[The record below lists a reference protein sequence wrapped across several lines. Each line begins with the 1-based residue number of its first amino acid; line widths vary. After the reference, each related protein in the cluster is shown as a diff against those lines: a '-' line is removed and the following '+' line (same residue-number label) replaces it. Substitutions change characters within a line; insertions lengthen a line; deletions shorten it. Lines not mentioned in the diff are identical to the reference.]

1 MSKEKDTYT
10 IEELAELL
18 HTTPEDLER
27 RRQEAIEEGKR
38 IREYEK
44 KTQKEIEEQVI
55 QNKKKKTK
63 TQMKKELLE
72 ELKTEGIKKN
82 LSTHSLVY
90 QVRKPSEENPKYTE
104 IDFHNGELLLKD
116 CIDER
121 KKLDKLLDELLKEN
135 ETQMTELF
143 DLVGATE
150 EEREQYLAELESEAE
165 LSKDLYFDLFGK
177 DLEGDYRFEGTPVEI
192 IKSLI
197 KELKIVNEKEI
208 LQMLDDDTIEGK
220 EKQRKL
226 NETLKEI
233 QIDDEELKDKV
244 FRLRRK
250 DFDFKSVEPKK
261 LVSLLDEQMKLNQ
274 KAIEGMQLASKIN
287 LELMNLSNTF
297 SIFVVSDD
305 EQIHSKATERQ
316 TQLFIDISDEIL
328 NSMMTYNSFTK
339 LAKKKNP
346 SRLFAETYLEEKQ
359 EENEAL
365 QKLKEEILKQEEETQ
380 KGIRDSEDLF
390 DYVPIA
396 TKNKLITQEKVIPQ
410 LFVLGNKI
418 KEKVSFD
425 LVGDNNDNW
434 IVSCIMEQYP
444 IAFTT
449 HTFKT
454 LESLM
459 TIQTTFEKEYASSIR
474 RPFSTQDIIFL
485 NKGGKVSKYTREEI
499 IKTNR
504 EIMSIMSAIGKL
516 DITDFVKKY
525 NETRADDK
533 KITEAE
539 IKRIS
544 RIQNFAYMSGIE
556 IEYNENGENQ
566 SNTLWYFVKENPIP
580 IFDFVKLTNR
590 YTMLPLEMDSYLIDT
605 DLNQEITRVMKSI
618 IASIRYYK
626 TQKKKNPTPFQ
637 YHYFEGIEEGKH
649 KKDIYNPQKAL
660 LLLKEKKLVG
670 SWRYQITR
678 KIDSIAEDCYF
689 DDKRPIGKEK
699 ELTGKERTRFID
711 SIVEYLRKAKED
723 KNILDFVLYTDKEK
737 TIKEET
743 YITEGQQRKERI
755 KKKQKGTFKEGQR
768 KVTKRNPSI
777 YKIAII
783 IE

>member
-1 MSKEKDTYT
+1 MNKDTKT
-10 IEELAELL
+10 LTTKELAELL
-18 HTTPEDLER
+18 HTTTEELER
-27 RRQEAIEEGKR
+27 RYKEA
-38 IREYEK
+38 
-44 KTQKEIEEQVI
+44 KEINERIEKQYNEAQKDIEKQVI
-55 QNKKKKTK
+55 EKKKKSK
-63 TQMKKELLE
+63 TQMMKELQK
-72 ELKTEGIKKN
+72 ELKTEGIKSN
-82 LSTHSLVY
+82 LSSHSLIY

-104 IDFHNGELLLKD
+104 VDFTNGELILKD
-116 CIDER
+116 CIEER
-121 KKLDKLLDELLKEN
+121 KKLDKLLDELLQEN
-135 ETQMTELF
+135 EEQMTRLF
-143 DLVGATE
+143 DLVGATD
-150 EEREQYLAELESEAE
+150 EEREQYLAELESESE

-197 KELKIVNEKEI
+197 KELNIENEKEI
-208 LQMLDDDTIEGK
+208 LAMLDDDTIEGQ
-220 EKQRKL
+220 EKQRRL

-233 QIDDEELKDKV
+233 QIDDEELENKV

-261 LVSLLDEQMKLNQ
+261 LVSLLDEQMNLN
-274 KAIEGMQLASKIN
+274 KRAIEGMQIASKVN
-287 LELMNLSNTF
+287 LALMNLSNTF

-305 EQIHSKATERQ
+305 EQIHSQATERQ

-346 SRLFAETYLEEKQ
+346 SRLFAETYLEEKE

-380 KGIRDSEDLF
+380 KGIRDSEELF
-390 DYVPIA
+390 EYVPIA

-410 LFVLGNKI
+410 LFVLGSKI
-418 KEKVSFD
+418 KEKVTFD
-425 LVGDNNDNW
+425 LVGDNNENW

-485 NKGGKVSKYTREEI
+485 NKGGKVSKYTKEEI

-516 DITDFVKKY
+516 DITDFVRKY
-525 NETRADDK
+525 NETRPK
-533 KITEAE
+533 EKQISEGE

-566 SNTLWYFVKENPIP
+566 ANTLWYFVKENPIP

-590 YTMLPLEMDSYLIDT
+590 YTMLPLEMDSYLVDT
-605 DLNQEITRVMKSI
+605 ALNQEITRVMKSI
-618 IASIRYYK
+618 IASVRYYK
-626 TQKKKNPTPFQ
+626 TQKKKEQSYFLS
-637 YHYFEGIEEGKH
+637 YHFEGIEEGKT
-649 KKDIYNPQKAL
+649 KRDLYKPSEAMK
-660 LLLKEKKLVG
+660 LLKEHKIVG

-678 KIDSIAEDCYF
+678 TIDSIAKDCNF
-689 DDKRPIGKEK
+689 DDKRPIDSEK
-699 ELTGKERTRFID
+699 NLTGKERTRFID
-711 SIVEYLRKAKED
+711 TIVEYLRKAKED
-723 KNILDFVLYTDKEK
+723 KNILDFILYSDKEK
-737 TIKEET
+737 IVKEET

-777 YKIAII
+777 YKITII

>member
-10 IEELAELL
+10 TEELAELF
-18 HTTPEDLER
+18 HTTPEELER

-38 IREYEK
+38 IREHEK
-44 KTQKEIEEQVI
+44 KTQQEIEKQVI
-55 QNKKKKTK
+55 QNKKKKSK

-72 ELKTEGIKKN
+72 ELKTEGIKHN
-82 LSTHSLVY
+82 LATQSLVY
-90 QVRKPSEENPKYTE
+90 QVRKPSETNKKYTDE
-104 IDFHNGELLLKD
+104 ELQFGRDLLKD
-116 CIDER
+116 CINER
-121 KKLDKLLDELLKEN
+121 KKLNKLLDELLEDN

-150 EEREQYLAELESEAE
+150 EEREQYLAELESESE

-177 DLEGDYRFEGTPVEI
+177 DIQGDYRFEGTPIEI

-208 LQMLDDDTIEGK
+208 LQMLDDESIEGK
-220 EKQRKL
+220 EKNKRL
-226 NETLKEI
+226 NEYLKGIEI
-233 QIDDEELKDKV
+233 EGNLFK
-244 FRLRRK
+244 LRQRN
-250 DFDFKSVEPKK
+250 FDFKSVEPKK

-274 KAIEGMQLASKIN
+274 RAIEGMQLASKIN
-287 LELMNLSNTF
+287 LELMNLSNQF
-297 SIFVVSDD
+297 SIFVIADN
-305 EQIHSKATERQ
+305 ELIHSEATEKQ
-316 TQLFIDISDEIL
+316 TQLYIDISEEIL
-328 NSMMTYNSFTK
+328 NSMATYNSFTK
-339 LAKKKNP
+339 LAKRKNP
-346 SRLFAETYLEEKQ
+346 SRLFAETYLEEKE

-365 QKLKEEILKQEEETQ
+365 QKLKEEILKQEEEAQ
-380 KGIRDSEDLF
+380 KGIRDSEELF

-410 LFVLGNKI
+410 LFVLGSKI

-525 NETRADDK
+525 NESRADDK

-637 YHYFEGIEEGKH
+637 YHYFEGIEEGKN